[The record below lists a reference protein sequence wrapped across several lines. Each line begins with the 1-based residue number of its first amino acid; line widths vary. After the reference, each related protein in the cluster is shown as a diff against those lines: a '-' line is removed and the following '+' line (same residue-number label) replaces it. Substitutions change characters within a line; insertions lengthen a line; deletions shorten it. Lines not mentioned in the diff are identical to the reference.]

1 MDKTFF
7 RRDKRVYITND
18 SLPQTK
24 TVWGLTKEE
33 IEFYAIFFKVV
44 AIISL
49 IISALIIPI
58 YLILLI
64 ILKKGREDLVPV
76 LIYFISCITWSLGIH
91 GITFERKAF
100 LLAFAIM
107 DFLCIIFFSMSAI
120 IFTKFT
126 EGFIFSFKTIH

>member
-64 ILKKGREDLVPV
+64 ILKKGVEDLVPV

-91 GITFERKAF
+91 GITFERKTF

-107 DFLCIIFFSMSAI
+107 DFLCIIFFFMSAI